1 MKILLLG
8 ECSNLHSTLADG
20 LRILGHDVTVASDGS
35 KWMGNDRDID
45 ISRSGYDFL
54 TSIKYLA
61 GIHKK
66 FKAFRGYDV
75 VQIKN
80 PLFLD
85 LKISRNLSFFR
96 YLKKHNAKVFL
107 GAFGTDYFWEKAC
120 FDKKTFK
127 YSDFY
132 INDIPTK
139 NLKTATILKNVWSG
153 TEKQVGNIEMAESC
167 NGIIACLYEYQKAYE
182 PYYKNK
188 LTYIPL
194 PINTAALKYKEKGSD
209 NEKLKF
215 FIGIQKDRSE
225 IKGTDIMYK
234 ALLKIQKKY
243 PEEICVNMVQSV
255 PLAQYVK
262 IMSESDILLDQIY
275 SYTPGMNGL
284 IAMAQGLVL
293 VGGGE
298 PEMYEVINENQNF
311 PIINVFPSEKDIFD
325 KLEELIINKKNISNL
340 SVNSRL
346 FVEKHHDYINVAQQY
361 IDFWNSR

>member
-1 MKILLLG
+1 MRILLLG

-54 TSIKYLA
+54 PSIKYLA
-61 GIHKK
+61 SLHKT
-66 FKAFRGYDV
+66 FRTFRNFDI

-85 LKISRNLSFFR
+85 LKISRNLSFFH

-107 GAFGTDYFWEKAC
+107 GAFGTDYFWEKSC

-127 YSDFY
+127 YSDYY
-132 INDIPTK
+132 IGNIPT
-139 NLKTATILKNVWSG
+139 NFGTTNILQNDWSG
-153 TEKQVGNIEMAESC
+153 TKKQEANIEMADSC
-167 NGIIACLYEYQKAYE
+167 DGIIACLYEYYKSYE

-188 LTYIPL
+188 LAYIPL
-194 PINTAALKYKEKGSD
+194 PINTSLLDYKQKGNDGEKP
-209 NEKLKF
+209 KF

-225 IKGTDIMYK
+225 YKGTDILYK
-234 ALLKIQKKY
+234 VLLKIHEKY
-243 PEEICVNMVQSV
+243 PDELFINMVESI
-255 PLAQYVK
+255 PLSQYVK
-262 IMSESDILLDQIY
+262 IMSESDVLLDQIY

-298 PEMYEVINENQNF
+298 PEMYELINEHENF
-311 PIINVFPSEKDIFD
+311 PIINVYPSEEDIFD
-325 KLEELIINKKNISNL
+325 KLEDLIINKNDIPNL
-340 SVNSRL
+340 SSNSHD
-346 FVEKHHDYINVAQQY
+346 FVQKHHDYVKVAQQY
-361 IDFWNSR
+361 LYFWNSK